1 MSLAAK
7 VSADKARGGDGS
19 FERSMHGSLDNRD
32 AVEKHP
38 GAFRT
43 ISEVA
48 DELDVP
54 QHVLRFWETKFVQV
68 RPVKR
73 AGGRRYYRP
82 EDVDLI
88 KGIRRLLH
96 EQGYTIRG
104 AQRVLKENGIRFVQS
119 VGRGEAEVAAPTQRD
134 LETGEYEADEEAVP
148 STASDEDRLGADRL
162 ALQAVLDD
170 LHACRDAL
178 RTLSDPSDL
187 AIRS

>member
-7 VSADKARGGDGS
+7 VPAETALSGDSS
-19 FERSMHGSLDNRD
+19 FEGGIPGAGDNRD
-32 AVEKHP
+32 TVEKRP

-48 DELDVP
+48 DEIDVP
-54 QHVLRFWETKFVQV
+54 QHVLRFWETKFAQV

-119 VGRGEAEVAAPTQRD
+119 VGRGEAEVAAPSQRD
-134 LETGEYEADEEAVP
+134 LESGECEADDEAI
-148 STASDEDRLGADRL
+148 SGTASDDDNLGVDRL
-162 ALQAVLDD
+162 ALQEVLDD

-178 RTLSDPSDL
+178 QKLRDPSDL
-187 AIRS
+187 ATRC

>member
-1 MSLAAK
+1 MES
-7 VSADKARGGDGS
+7 
-19 FERSMHGSLDNRD
+19 RD
-32 AVEKHP
+32 TGEKRP

-48 DELDVP
+48 DEIDVP
-54 QHVLRFWETKFVQV
+54 QHVLRFWETKFVQI

-96 EQGYTIRG
+96 DQGYTIRG

-119 VGRGEAEVAAPTQRD
+119 VGRGEAEVAAPTSRD
-134 LETGEYEADEEAVP
+134 LEAGEAESDDEAAPVFAGDERR
-148 STASDEDRLGADRL
+148 DADRQVL
-162 ALQAVLDD
+162 LAVLDD

-178 RTLSDPSDL
+178 NLLRDPPDV
-187 AIRS
+187 A

>member
-1 MSLAAK
+1 MSLAVK
-7 VSADKARGGDGS
+7 VPADRARNGDGS
-19 FERSMHGSLDNRD
+19 FEGSGPGSVDNRD
-32 AVEKHP
+32 TMEKRP

-54 QHVLRFWETKFVQV
+54 QHVLRFWETKFAQV

-88 KGIRRLLH
+88 RGIRRLLH

-134 LETGEYEADEEAVP
+134 LDTGEYEADEEVAP
-148 STASDEDRLGADRL
+148 GAASEDDRLGDDRL
-162 ALQAVLDD
+162 TLQAVLDD

-178 RTLSDPSDL
+178 QTLSDPSDL